1 MSLSSWFFG
10 PTAAERVQAE
20 IGEITEMKR
29 KVERNIRDYTR
40 DAAAAKAAGDNEI
53 YYDRK
58 VAARPHYA
66 RAVQLERQIAQQ
78 HAERARLD
86 ALIVQLDKAQ
96 SAEART
102 RSFIRSTQILENAN
116 ARTPGGQ
123 VVGTAIA
130 ATKAMGAIQTK
141 TEAIDQAMAEFGE
154 QDEEGN
160 EAAEAEE
167 ARIASYIEAA
177 EMMRA
182 PVVSPLSSPAAAAAA
197 SEEPTAEMYGLP
209 SLRPLPARK
218 GRK

>member
-1 MSLSSWFFG
+1 MMSWFFG

-20 IGEITEMKR
+20 ISEINEMKR

-66 RAVQLERQIAQQ
+66 RAVRLEKQIAQQ
-78 HAERARLD
+78 HAERDRLD
-86 ALIVQLDKAQ
+86 AVIVQMDKAQ

-102 RSFIRSTQILENAN
+102 RSFIRSTQLLENAN
-116 ARTPGGQ
+116 ARTPGAQ
-123 VVGTAIA
+123 VIQVAAA
-130 ATKAMGAIQTK
+130 ATRAMGEIQEK
-141 TEAIDQAMAEFGE
+141 TEIIDNAMAEQGD

-160 EAAEAEE
+160 DAAEAEE
-167 ARIASYIEAA
+167 ARIASFIEAA
-177 EMMRA
+177 ELMRA
-182 PVVSPLSSPAAAAAA
+182 PTVSPLSSSAAAAAA
-197 SEEPTAEMYGLP
+197 APEEPTAEMYGLP
-209 SLRPLPARK
+209 SLRPLPSRR